1 MSAICARLSKG
12 KVGVQR
18 GRETAGVPS
27 FLPSAVGTAPSPR
40 RAPHSPA
47 LRRAQLPAEVQ
58 RKTPRP
64 SGANP
69 PAAVRVPRWV
79 GAEKEPPVRGEP
91 ACGSSRAPVS
101 RCRKGA
107 ARIGRTRLRQ
117 FVCPGQPVQKRSRP
131 DRVEPACGSSCAP
144 VSRCSKRSRPSG
156 ANPPAAVRVPR
167 SAGAEKEPPV
177 KVEPACGSSCA
188 PVSRCRK
195 GAARQGRTRLRQF
208 VCPGH
213 LVPRKEKH
221 RRIASTVLKV
231 CTFTQ
236 IAAAY
241 RHPYAQAPAGP
252 VPDDRAR

>member
-1 MSAICARLSKG
+1 MSVICARLGSKG

-27 FLPSAVGTAPSPR
+27 FLPSAVGAARSRRPQTAN
-40 RAPHSPA
+40 
-47 LRRAQLPAEVQ
+47 LPAEVQ

-64 SGANP
+64 SGSN
-69 PAAVRVPRWV
+69 
-79 GAEKEPPVRGEP
+79 
-91 ACGSSRAPVS
+91 
-101 RCRKGA
+101 
-107 ARIGRTRLRQ
+107 TLTQ
-117 FVCPGQPVQKRSRP
+117 FAHPGFPVQ
-131 DRVEPACGSSCAP
+131 
-144 VSRCSKRSRPSG
+144 KRSRPSG
-156 ANPPAAVRVPR
+156 ANPPAAVRMPR
-167 SAGAEKEPPV
+167 SAGA
-177 KVEPACGSSCA
+177 A
-188 PVSRCRK
+188 K

-241 RHPYAQAPAGP
+241 RHPCAPAPAGP